1 MEYRIYE
8 WTIERQPVKGNDRS
22 LFRSDYEKPACE
34 QAIIITNMN
43 WKEVKDSEN
52 GEEYL
57 KKEFRFEDFISAWAF
72 MNKVALIAEKLG
84 HHPDWSNSYN
94 KVIIMLSSHDAGNK
108 ITEKDRNLAEL
119 IDKLGH

>member
-1 MEYRIYE
+1 MI
-8 WTIERQPVKGNDRS
+8 WS
-22 LFRSDYEKPACE
+22 
-34 QAIIITNMN
+34 
-43 WKEVKDSEN
+43 EVKNIEN
-52 GEEYL
+52 GQEYL
-57 KKEFRFEDFISAWAF
+57 KKEFKFEDFISAWAF

-108 ITEKDRNLAEL
+108 ITEKDRNLADL

>member
-1 MEYRIYE
+1 ME
-8 WTIERQPVKGNDRS
+8 
-22 LFRSDYEKPACE
+22 
-34 QAIIITNMN
+34 
-43 WKEVKDSEN
+43 WKEVRDIEK

-57 KKEFRFEDFISAWAF
+57 KKEFKFKDFISAWAF
-72 MNKVALIAEKLG
+72 MTKVAILAEKAG

-108 ITEKDRNLAEL
+108 ITEKDRNLADL

>member
-1 MEYRIYE
+1 M
-8 WTIERQPVKGNDRS
+8 D
-22 LFRSDYEKPACE
+22 
-34 QAIIITNMN
+34 
-43 WKEVKDSEN
+43 WKEVEDIEK

-57 KKEFRFEDFISAWAF
+57 KKEFKFKDFISAWAF
-72 MNKVALIAEKLG
+72 MNKVALLAEKSG

-108 ITEKDRNLAEL
+108 ITEKDRNLADL

>member
-1 MEYRIYE
+1 MEWNEVRD
-8 WTIERQPVKGNDRS
+8 IEK
-22 LFRSDYEKPACE
+22 
-34 QAIIITNMN
+34 
-43 WKEVKDSEN
+43 

-57 KKEFRFEDFISAWAF
+57 LKEFEFRDFISAWAF
-72 MNKVALIAEKLG
+72 MNKVALLAEKSG

-94 KVIIMLSSHDAGNK
+94 KVTIMLSSHDAGNK

>member
-1 MEYRIYE
+1 ME
-8 WTIERQPVKGNDRS
+8 
-22 LFRSDYEKPACE
+22 
-34 QAIIITNMN
+34 
-43 WKEVKDSEN
+43 WKEVKDLEK

-57 KKEFRFEDFISAWAF
+57 KKEFKFHDFISAWAF
-72 MNKVALIAEKLG
+72 MNKVALIAEKSG

-108 ITEKDRNLAEL
+108 ITEKDRNLADL